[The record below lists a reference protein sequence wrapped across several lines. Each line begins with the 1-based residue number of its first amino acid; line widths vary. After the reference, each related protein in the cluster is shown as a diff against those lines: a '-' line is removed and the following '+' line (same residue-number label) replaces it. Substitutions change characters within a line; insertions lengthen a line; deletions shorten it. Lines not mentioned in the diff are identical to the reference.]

1 MYQAQPREHDEWIRS
16 QFIMSLVS
24 DYPLYVDGAMLWSSI
39 PIAPDCSKK
48 MRKYNQNVLNRIRKV
63 YKHVSTHRINLDT
76 VSVMHILSQFMQ
88 RQLYAEAFDW
98 VVQNAEIPMNDI
110 QFMSFIDL

>member
-1 MYQAQPREHDEWIRS
+1 M
-16 QFIMSLVS
+16 
-24 DYPLYVDGAMLWSSI
+24 
-39 PIAPDCSKK
+39 
-48 MRKYNQNVLNRIRKV
+48 

-110 QFMSFIDL
+110 QFMTFIDLSFLVI